1 VAIIA
6 HFAIYHWH
14 SLMLH
19 ANIRLNFWPL
29 SWLVASPEFHHWHH
43 SNRPEAHDKNFAGQI
58 ALWDFVFGTAHPK
71 GEKPGQYGTDDP
83 VRATYVEQIAYP
95 LRSAPQSA
103 PQRPLD
109 LSPLRFPLA
118 MRGAKPAPEGRHQ
131 SRQPTRCIC
140 LAPTTSCSMS
150 AEPQVKRMAGY
161 TISLQGKTALIT
173 GASSGFG
180 WHFAKVLSAA
190 GAKVALGAR
199 RLDRLQKLQEEI
211 RAAGGEAAA
220 VALDVTD
227 TASVKRAFDAAETA
241 LGPITILINNAG
253 VPSGSYFAKTSD
265 EDWRSV
271 LDVNLDGVFR
281 AGREAAQRMIAHGKG
296 GSIINIAS
304 ILGLGAIRTLS
315 SYSASKAAVIALTKS
330 MALELA
336 RDRIR
341 VNALAP
347 GYFSTE
353 FNDAF
358 LASEAGLR
366 LLSRVPMRRAGRLEE
381 LDGPL
386 LLLASHAGA
395 FMTGSVLTVDGGHVV
410 PIG

>member
-1 VAIIA
+1 MSKNR
-6 HFAIYHWH
+6 F
-14 SLMLH
+14 SL
-19 ANIRLNFWPL
+19 A
-29 SWLVASPEFHHWHH
+29 
-43 SNRPEAHDKNFAGQI
+43 
-58 ALWDFVFGTAHPK
+58 
-71 GEKPGQYGTDDP
+71 
-83 VRATYVEQIAYP
+83 
-95 LRSAPQSA
+95 
-103 PQRPLD
+103 
-109 LSPLRFPLA
+109 
-118 MRGAKPAPEGRHQ
+118 
-131 SRQPTRCIC
+131 
-140 LAPTTSCSMS
+140 
-150 AEPQVKRMAGY
+150 
-161 TISLQGKTALIT
+161 GKTALVT

-180 WHFAKVLSAA
+180 WHFAQVLSEA
-190 GAKVALGAR
+190 GARVALAAR
-199 RLDRLQKLQEEI
+199 RLDRLQALQEKI
-211 RAAGGEAAA
+211 RARGGEAAA
-220 VALDVTD
+220 VTLDVTSS
-227 TASVKRAFDAAETA
+227 ASVKDAFDAAERA
-241 LGPITILINNAG
+241 LGPVTILINNAG
-253 VPSGSYFAKTSD
+253 VPSGSFFATTSD

-281 AGREAAQRMIAHGKG
+281 TGREAAQRMIAHGAG

-336 RDRIR
+336 RDNIR

-353 FNDAF
+353 FNDEF

-386 LLLASHAGA
+386 LLLASDAGA